1 MLICVKANFSVLRQ
15 EEGGS
20 QISDPFLNY
29 LALFLLLLV
38 CAVVLYAIIDLL
50 RFVKKSGPEDE
61 RNRRA
66 ELHRVW
72 AIASVTAKL
81 HHSARRDNV
90 VCL

>member
-1 MLICVKANFSVLRQ
+1 M
-15 EEGGS
+15 
-20 QISDPFLNY
+20 SDPFLNY

-38 CAVVLYAIIDLL
+38 CAVVFYAVIDSAQICP
-50 RFVKKSGPEDE
+50 KKSGPEDE

-81 HHSARRDNV
+81 HHRARRDNV